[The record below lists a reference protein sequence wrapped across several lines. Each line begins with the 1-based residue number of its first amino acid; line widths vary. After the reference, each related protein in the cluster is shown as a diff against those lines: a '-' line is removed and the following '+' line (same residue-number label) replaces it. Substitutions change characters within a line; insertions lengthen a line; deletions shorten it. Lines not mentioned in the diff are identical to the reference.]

1 MDAMD
6 AGVGCLWLA
15 EQFLQNE
22 TKSNEKAFYF
32 LLYITLY
39 FETKSSSR
47 TDDKT
52 LYQFDLLLYAVV
64 SARQ

>member
-32 LLYITLY
+32 LLYISYHTL
-39 FETKSSSR
+39 
-47 TDDKT
+47 
-52 LYQFDLLLYAVV
+52 V
-64 SARQ
+64 